1 MAHLYAELAGAYGN
15 RGEYV
20 NKAID
25 FYHLAIQADPSAS
38 YIDEQLSEFYVQTG
52 QLEKAMQ
59 EANNLLKA
67 NPANNEAR
75 KILARIYS
83 RQIGDP
89 DQGRIDQTMLKNAIE
104 QYQKITQQDPKDTD
118 SLSMLARLYRISHD
132 DDAAEKAYRQ
142 VLQDDPN
149 DDDAMNGLAMVY
161 ADRGDLA
168 NAITMLKQAIEK
180 DPDQRTVLM
189 LAEFYEQTNDF
200 SHAADAMKQ
209 ALDLGDNNRIRGAW
223 AIDLYKAGRDEEA
236 LAAFQQ
242 LAADDP
248 KNVPLQI
255 QIADLL
261 EKKHD
266 YAGAGAAL
274 AKARAAETAQNTPD
288 VRFAEEELLRRQGKI
303 PQAIAAMQ
311 ALLMETQKDNFTDQE
326 KRDRIRNLSVL
337 GSMQEDINKVAD
349 AVATYRQI
357 DDIDPALSASVEGK
371 VIEAYKTAKE
381 YKLAR
386 QTADAAMKRFSGD
399 RGIVFEHALLLAD
412 LAMPDAAINEL
423 KALPQGL
430 NDRDTLITLAQ
441 IQDKAKRFA
450 DEAKTL
456 DSADALSKTPQDK
469 QTIEFMRG
477 AMYEREKNYE
487 SAEKAFRNVL
497 ATDPMNAG
505 AMNYLGYMFADRGIR
520 LEEAQQLI
528 SKALDLDPDN
538 GAYQDSLG
546 WVYYRLNRL
555 DQAADE
561 LRMAVDKVGKDP
573 TVHDHLGDV
582 YFKQGKIREAIQ
594 QWESSVSEWKISAP
608 GDQDPVEQAKV
619 TKKLEG
625 ARVRVT
631 EKNR

>member
-242 LAADDP
+242 LAA
-248 KNVPLQI
+248 
-255 QIADLL
+255 
-261 EKKHD
+261 
-266 YAGAGAAL
+266 
-274 AKARAAETAQNTPD
+274 
-288 VRFAEEELLRRQGKI
+288 
-303 PQAIAAMQ
+303 
-311 ALLMETQKDNFTDQE
+311 
-326 KRDRIRNLSVL
+326 
-337 GSMQEDINKVAD
+337 
-349 AVATYRQI
+349 
-357 DDIDPALSASVEGK
+357 
-371 VIEAYKTAKE
+371 
-381 YKLAR
+381 
-386 QTADAAMKRFSGD
+386 
-399 RGIVFEHALLLAD
+399 
-412 LAMPDAAINEL
+412 
-423 KALPQGL
+423 
-430 NDRDTLITLAQ
+430 
-441 IQDKAKRFA
+441 
-450 DEAKTL
+450 
-456 DSADALSKTPQDK
+456 
-469 QTIEFMRG
+469 
-477 AMYEREKNYE
+477 
-487 SAEKAFRNVL
+487 
-497 ATDPMNAG
+497 
-505 AMNYLGYMFADRGIR
+505 
-520 LEEAQQLI
+520 
-528 SKALDLDPDN
+528 
-538 GAYQDSLG
+538 
-546 WVYYRLNRL
+546 
-555 DQAADE
+555 
-561 LRMAVDKVGKDP
+561 
-573 TVHDHLGDV
+573 
-582 YFKQGKIREAIQ
+582 
-594 QWESSVSEWKISAP
+594 
-608 GDQDPVEQAKV
+608 
-619 TKKLEG
+619 
-625 ARVRVT
+625 
-631 EKNR
+631 